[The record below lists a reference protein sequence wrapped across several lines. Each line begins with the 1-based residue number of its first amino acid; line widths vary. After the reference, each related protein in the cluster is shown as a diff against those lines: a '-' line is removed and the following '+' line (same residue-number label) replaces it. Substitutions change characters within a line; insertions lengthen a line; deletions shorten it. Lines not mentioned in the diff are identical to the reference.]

1 MTMNPRDAVTAKGC
15 INSVISLSQ
24 KSGAYAGF
32 PPG

>member
-1 MTMNPRDAVTAKGC
+1 MTMNPRDAATTKGC
-15 INSVISLSQ
+15 INSMISLSQ